1 MGAFPFVAPPVGLSA
16 QSAACL
22 PSGLRRQP
30 LLSLPGPGKRCT
42 ASFSPRGF
50 ESNLIGY
57 NQTAAPPL
65 WVALLFGS
73 PCWTRTND
81 TPQFAIVALRRRKR
95 LPCARCSLGFR
106 LAPPRT
112 AGARLRPVNSRDPA
126 DAQSRCPAATSRRH
140 KRKGT
145 LMGAFPFVA
154 PPVGLSA
161 QSAACLPSGLR
172 RQPLLSLPGP
182 GKRCTASFSPRG
194 FESNLIGYN
203 QTAAPPLWV
212 ALLFGSPCWTRTNDT
227 AVNSRML
234 YRLS

>member
-1 MGAFPFVAPPVGLSA
+1 MPFLLWLPLLDSPLNPRPACPP
-16 QSAACL
+16 
-22 PSGLRRQP
+22 GLRRQP

-42 ASFSPRGF
+42 ASFSLRGF

-57 NQTAAPPL
+57 SQTAAPPL

-126 DAQSRCPAATSRRH
+126 DAQSRCPGQPAGDT
-140 KRKGT
+140 KGK
-145 LMGAFPFVA
+145 APSWVPFLLWLPLLDSPLNPRPA
-154 PPVGLSA
+154 CPP
-161 QSAACLPSGLR
+161 GLR

-182 GKRCTASFSPRG
+182 GKRCTASFSLRG
-194 FESNLIGYN
+194 FESNLIGYS

>member
-81 TPQFAIVALRRRKR
+81 TPQFAIVALRRRER
-95 LPCARCSLGFR
+95 LPGARCSLGFR

-126 DAQSRCPAATSRRH
+126 DAQSRWARGNQPATQKERH
-140 KRKGT
+140 PHGC
-145 LMGAFPFVA
+145 
-154 PPVGLSA
+154 LSF
-161 QSAACLPSGLR
+161 C
-172 RQPLLSLPGP
+172 
-182 GKRCTASFSPRG
+182 
-194 FESNLIGYN
+194 
-203 QTAAPPLWV
+203 
-212 ALLFGSPCWTRTNDT
+212 GSPCWTLRSIRGLLALRAAQAT
-227 AVNSRML
+227 APFAPRPRKTMHCIVFASGLRVQPHRVQPNSSATPLGGAAVWLPLLDSNQRHCG
-234 YRLS
+234 

>member
-73 PCWTRTND
+73 PCWTLRS
-81 TPQFAIVALRRRKR
+81 IRGLLALRAAQATAPFAPRPRKTMHR
-95 LPCARCSLGFR
+95 IVFA
-106 LAPPRT
+106 
-112 AGARLRPVNSRDPA
+112 
-126 DAQSRCPAATSRRH
+126 
-140 KRKGT
+140 
-145 LMGAFPFVA
+145 
-154 PPVGLSA
+154 
-161 QSAACLPSGLR
+161 SGLR
-172 RQPLLSLPGP
+172 VQPHRVQPNSSATPLGGAAVWLPLLDSNQRHSSVRNRRAASARTPSWRSLLTGLPP
-182 GKRCTASFSPRG
+182 RSSPHRG
-194 FESNLIGYN
+194 RS
-203 QTAAPPLWV
+203 APPSEQPRSGCRTVPLGPEANNRSHKQAGHPIGCPACLWLP
-212 ALLFGSPCWTRTNDT
+212 LLDSNQRHCG
-227 AVNSRML
+227 
-234 YRLS
+234 

>member
-1 MGAFPFVAPPVGLSA
+1 MPFLLWLPLLDSPLNPRPACPP
-16 QSAACL
+16 
-22 PSGLRRQP
+22 GLRWQP

-42 ASFSPRGF
+42 ASFSLRGF

-81 TPQFAIVALRRRKR
+81 TPQFAIVALRRRER
-95 LPCARCSLGFR
+95 LPGARCSLGFR

-126 DAQSRCPAATSRRH
+126 AAQSRWARKQTTGATNRQ
-140 KRKGT
+140 GT
-145 LMGAFPFVA
+145 LSGAL
-154 PPVGLSA
+154 PV
-161 QSAACLPSGLR
+161 C
-172 RQPLLSLPGP
+172 
-182 GKRCTASFSPRG
+182 
-194 FESNLIGYN
+194 
-203 QTAAPPLWV
+203 
-212 ALLFGSPCWTRTNDT
+212 GSPCWTRTNDT

>member
-126 DAQSRCPAATSRRH
+126 DAQSRCPGQPAGDTKGKAPSWVPFLLWLPLLDSPLNPRPACPPGCAGNRSFRYPAPENDAPHRFLLGASSPTSSGTTKQQRH
-140 KRKGT
+140 
-145 LMGAFPFVA
+145 PFGWRCCLA
-154 PPVGLSA
+154 PPVGLEPTTLRLT
-161 QSAACLPSGLR
+161 AACS
-172 RQPLLSLPGP
+172 
-182 GKRCTASFSPRG
+182 T
-194 FESNLIGYN
+194 
-203 QTAAPPLWV
+203 
-212 ALLFGSPCWTRTNDT
+212 D
-227 AVNSRML
+227 
-234 YRLS
+234 